1 MRGEC
6 QITIRRN
13 TRADSAAFNKA
24 DEWRDFRDQFRA
36 LGGQGLSATCFNS
49 SWEKVAWT
57 LEGNASEGAK
67 AAYKALAT
75 RAGIKLGAPEGFRP
89 FEYWLEAVNRHKT
102 IWDLCEDSAT
112 FCSHLELKALE
123 QSELERQES
132 QSRPADGQ
140 AQTTPE
146 PPEATADTPMGFDGL
161 GQKETDLSHYFD
173 AADLTDRQS
182 ECASLSWEY
191 GLGVTE
197 IARRLGLGHHST
209 VQESLDA
216 AKRRLDRDEN
226 FKRALKKAAA
236 HRSSDQSN

>member
-1 MRGEC
+1 LSDSKDS
-6 QITIRRN
+6 TARN

-36 LGGQGLSATCFNS
+36 LGEQGLSATCFNS

-112 FCSHLELKALE
+112 FCSHLELKELE
-123 QSELERQES
+123 QSELERQEL
-132 QSRPADGQ
+132 QSRRADGQ
-140 AQTTPE
+140 AQTAPE

-161 GQKETDLSHYFD
+161 GQKWMDLSRYFD
-173 AADLTDRQS
+173 AADLTERQR
-182 ECASLSWEY
+182 ECASMRYEYRLS
-191 GLGVTE
+191 VTQ
-197 IARRLGLGHHST
+197 IARRQGLHRKT
-209 VQESLDA
+209 VQESLHAGNKRLERDEKFKQA
-216 AKRRLDRDEN
+216 LKRR
-226 FKRALKKAAA
+226 AA
-236 HRSSDQSN
+236 HRSLHNESD